1 MPRRQS
7 GEHIASAR
15 CTSYRPPPPPI
26 KAADR
31 QASFF
36 MSIPAV
42 MRTMVLGV
50 LASGAGLLAS
60 LYIVWIFGT
69 AEFAVYTI
77 SLAKLSIILL
87 GLELVPSQFSIF
99 KMQHDPEFAKS
110 ISVFY
115 FAFAILASALTA
127 IAIGRGLIVSNSW
140 LIVVYAFVAVT
151 QRYIEIKTQSS
162 GMVPAFGRMPAIS
175 NVMRMTL
182 LMILGLTVAPRHPA
196 DAIWGSLC
204 IGSAAGQL
212 FILRNFP
219 EVQASLLA
227 KGPFSSASHLFAV
240 RSEYYPYI
248 INSVLKRAK
257 DTFIPLVVDAAV
269 PNRSVAGQV
278 LVFFRASDAVC
289 TQLRV
294 LEMFLVNKNLRQ
306 SLKKSSRE
314 LFFLLSTI
322 GLVATFALSLLFQ
335 YREGIDAKSLLYSFM
350 IGTVSFP
357 YVLEIIW
364 RNEAYAAFAPKRVT
378 VSLLAFLIGVAV
390 PVGTA
395 ALFARVATPVLIFG
409 VLAGQSMS
417 AGAYYIWRRRQP
429 LGAPTTRKI
438 GLR

>member
-1 MPRRQS
+1 
-7 GEHIASAR
+7 
-15 CTSYRPPPPPI
+15 
-26 KAADR
+26 
-31 QASFF
+31 

-42 MRTMVLGV
+42 MRTMTLGV
-50 LASGAGLLAS
+50 FASGAGLLAS
-60 LYIVWIFGT
+60 LYIVWVFGT
-69 AEFAVYTI
+69 ADFAVYTI

-87 GLELVPSQFSIF
+87 GLEVVPSQFSIF

-115 FAFAILASALTA
+115 FNFAILASALTA
-127 IAIGRGLIVSNSW
+127 MAVVFGLIVSNSW

-151 QRYIEIKTQSS
+151 QRYVEIKTQSS
-162 GMVPAFGRMPAIS
+162 GIVPAFGRMPAIS
-175 NVMRMTL
+175 NFTRVIL
-182 LMILGLTVAPRHPA
+182 LMILGLTIARRQSA

-219 EVQASLLA
+219 EVQLSLLA
-227 KGPFSSASHLFAV
+227 KSPFSSASHLFAV

-294 LEMFLVNKNLRQ
+294 LEMFLVNTNLRET
-306 SLKKSSRE
+306 LRKSSRE
-314 LFFLLSTI
+314 LFLLLSII

-335 YREGIDAKSLLYSFM
+335 YRQGIDARSVLYSFM

-364 RNEAYAAFAPKRVT
+364 RNEAYAAFAPRRVT

-395 ALFARVATPVLIFG
+395 VVVGRVTTPVLIIG

-429 LGAPTTRKI
+429 LGVPATRKT